1 MFVLCM
7 ERHIHRDRDGMMDVT
22 EYVYVMMV
30 KLDITRVVTGT
41 L

>member
-7 ERHIHRDRDGMMDVT
+7 ERPIHRDRDGMMVVI

-30 KLDITRVVTGT
+30 KLDITHVVTGT
-41 L
+41 V